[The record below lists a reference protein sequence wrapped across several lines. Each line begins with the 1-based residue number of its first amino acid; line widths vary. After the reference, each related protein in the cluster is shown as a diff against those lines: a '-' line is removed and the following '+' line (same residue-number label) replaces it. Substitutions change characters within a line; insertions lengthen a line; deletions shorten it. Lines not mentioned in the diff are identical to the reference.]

1 MISIYSL
8 KEAQETI
15 LVRKSILESNIPPHV
30 QQRIIE
36 MFNEP
41 LGPQEVVKR
50 IIQDV
55 ATRGDDAAIEWTKKL
70 DKANVNRSLEVT
82 PSELERS
89 LTKLDP
95 LDYDAL
101 ILARD
106 RILAFH
112 REQPLSSW
120 LTGNNQLGQLIRPIE
135 RVGVYI
141 PGGTAPLPST
151 VLMSTIPAIVA
162 GTSEIIVVSPPNTEG
177 KINLSILAAC
187 ALIKQLNI
195 KVRVFRIGGAQ
206 AIGALAYGTQTIPK
220 VDKIVGPGNLFVSLA
235 KREVFGIVG
244 IEGIAG
250 PTEAM
255 ILADESASPDLIAAD
270 LLAQAEHDLMAIPIL
285 VTTSKTLAKKVQK
298 AVEEQLPTLTR
309 KNIAQY
315 AIQNQGGIIITSTI
329 TEALEVVNNFAPEH
343 LSVVIEDAWT
353 LLSQIK
359 HAGGVFVGEASC
371 EVMGDYI
378 AGPSHVM
385 PTSGSARFASPL
397 SVLDFVKIVSLIAL
411 DQKTVQKIA
420 ASAER
425 IARAEKLT
433 AHAEAAR
440 RRIK

>member
-1 MISIYSL
+1 MIPIYSL
-8 KEAQETI
+8 KEAKETI
-15 LVRKSILESNIPPHV
+15 LVRKSILETDIPPHV
-30 QQRIIE
+30 QQRIVE

-41 LGPQEVVKR
+41 LSPQEVVKR
-50 IIQDV
+50 IIQDI

-70 DKANVNRSLEVT
+70 DKASVDRSLEVT
-82 PSELERS
+82 SSELDRS
-89 LTKLDP
+89 LTEIDP
-95 LDYDAL
+95 IDCEAL
-101 ILARD
+101 ALARD

-112 REQPLSSW
+112 RKQPLNSW
-120 LTGNNQLGQLIRPIE
+120 ITENNQLGQLIRPIE
-135 RVGVYI
+135 RVGLYI

-151 VLMSTIPAIVA
+151 VLMSAIPAVVA
-162 GTSEIIVVSPPNTEG
+162 GTSEILIVSPPNTEG

-187 ALIKQLNI
+187 ALIKQLNV

-206 AIGALAYGTQTIPK
+206 AIGALAYGTKTIPK

-235 KREVFGIVG
+235 KREVFGVVG

-255 ILADESASPDLIAAD
+255 ILADETASHDLIAAD

-285 VTTSKTLAKKVQK
+285 VTTSEILAKKVQK
-298 AVEEQLPTLTR
+298 AVEEQLATLTR
-309 KNIAQY
+309 KNIAQH

-343 LSVVIEDAWT
+343 LSVVMEDAWA

-371 EVMGDYI
+371 EVMGDYV

-411 DQKTVQKIA
+411 DQQTVQKIA
-420 ASAER
+420 ASAEC